1 MFEKLH
7 NKLMSLTW
15 RRGRG
20 TLNKIVLGK
29 TSHHVSH
36 GFVPY
41 NKKKV
46 QANVGQVSMIG
57 WISIRAHT
65 WVLGAI
71 GEA

>member
-29 TSHHVSH
+29 TSHHVSD

-41 NKKKV
+41 NNNKKFKLMLATYPILV
-46 QANVGQVSMIG
+46 EYQLG
-57 WISIRAHT
+57 HT
-65 WVLGAI
+65 HEYWVP
-71 GEA
+71 